1 MQQETISILLVEDNP
16 DHAELIINELKK
28 DGGVIN
34 EIYLAKDGQ
43 EALDFLYHRGDY
55 ETPGKAP
62 TPGLILL
69 DLKLPK
75 IDGKEVARR
84 IKSDPD
90 LKNIPVVILTTSADK
105 EDVARSY
112 ASGVNSYITKPVKF
126 SEFIR
131 VIREI
136 KLYWV
141 LTNIR
146 PETGN
151 VGEK

>member
-28 DGGVIN
+28 DGGLIN

-43 EALDFLYHRGDY
+43 EALDFLNHKGDY
-55 ETPGKAP
+55 ENSEKAP

-69 DLKLPK
+69 DLNLPK
-75 IDGKEVARR
+75 VDGKEVARQV
-84 IKSDPD
+84 KSDPD
-90 LKNIPVVILTTSADK
+90 LKNIPVVILTTSADQ
-105 EDVARSY
+105 EDIARSY
-112 ASGVNSYITKPVKF
+112 ANGVNSYITKPVKF
-126 SEFIR
+126 SEFMR

-146 PETGN
+146 P
-151 VGEK
+151 